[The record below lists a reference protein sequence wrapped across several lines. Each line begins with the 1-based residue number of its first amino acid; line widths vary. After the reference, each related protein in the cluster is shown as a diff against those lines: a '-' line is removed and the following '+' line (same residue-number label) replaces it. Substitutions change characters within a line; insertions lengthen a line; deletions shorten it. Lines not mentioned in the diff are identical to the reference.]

1 MANDSSDLINRAA
14 QLRHNDL
21 TVLGGNGDNV
31 WGNHETTKIGDED
44 HDEEAD
50 STGDCCG
57 RRKPERR
64 KRGDDRHH
72 R

>member
-21 TVLGGNGDNV
+21 TVSGGNADNV
-31 WGNHETTKIGDED
+31 WESNIGDED
-44 HDEEAD
+44 HDEEAN

-57 RRKPERR
+57 RRKPDRR

>member
-31 WGNHETTKIGDED
+31 WGNHETTKIGDGD
-44 HDEEAD
+44 HDND
-50 STGDCCG
+50 LGNGDNVQEG
-57 RRKPERR
+57 RMMW
-64 KRGDDRHH
+64 
-72 R
+72 